1 MARKRISIDDK
12 IEQQKQAVFKAK
24 DRYEA
29 AVAELE
35 ALMKKRDEI
44 RNKELIEAITNSNRS
59 YEEIMA
65 FLNGEDAEE

>member
-12 IEQQKQAVFKAK
+12 IEQQKQVVFKAK

-35 ALMKKRDEI
+35 VLMKKRDEI
-44 RNKELIEAITNSNRS
+44 RNK
-59 YEEIMA
+59 
-65 FLNGEDAEE
+65 